1 MSKHYMASKRKKIN
15 KSKVFFTLVFI
26 AIVIWLIYFVTSHVS
41 APNSLGNGSDVNTTQ
56 ENIIPEDKVA
66 TIVSIGDTLV
76 HSQVYKDAYDS
87 STGEYDFSPLFKDV
101 SHYFTGR
108 TLGICN
114 LETSLAGADRGY
126 SGYPT
131 FNTPDH
137 LATDLK
143 ELGIDVATTA
153 NNHALD
159 MGYSGLTHALGV
171 LDSVGIEHTGSARN
185 TDEQNKILFKDLNGI
200 KTAFL
205 AFTYGTNGIPVPTG
219 KEYCVNLIDKDFMK
233 KKLDQAKSE
242 GAELI
247 CVSMHWGVEY
257 QTKANSEQKDL
268 AEFLIKNGAD
278 IILGC
283 HPHVLEQMEM
293 ESFTLSDGTTR
304 SGYVIYSMGNFFS
317 AQTFPNTRDTLILNI
332 QIRKNGATN
341 KVSIDSVKYA
351 PVYDYDNG
359 TSATDRYELLDLDAI
374 IEDRDSGTNKWSSAM
389 HSLAETEIT
398 RIKNI
403 VGPEIDN
410 TKVTV
415 NTEGATNEVNTIN

>member
-1 MSKHYMASKRKKIN
+1 MTKRTKKRKLNKGRFIFILLLLALVIFTVFKLTNSSSKI
-15 KSKVFFTLVFI
+15 S
-26 AIVIWLIYFVTSHVS
+26 
-41 APNSLGNGSDVNTTQ
+41 
-56 ENIIPEDKVA
+56 ENEKAKNNVAEVVPEDKVA

-101 SHYFTGR
+101 NHYFTNS
-108 TLGICN
+108 TLNICN

-143 ELGIDVATTA
+143 ELGIQVATTA

-159 MGYSGLTHALGV
+159 MGYSGLSHALGV
-171 LDSVGIEHTGSARN
+171 LDSVGIEHTGTARS
-185 TDEQNKILFKDLNGI
+185 TDEQNKILMKDLNGI

-219 KEYCVNLIDKDFMK
+219 KEYCVNLIDKTFMK
-233 KKLDQAKSE
+233 QKIDQAKSE

-257 QTKANSEQKDL
+257 QTTENAEQKDL
-268 AEFLIKNGAD
+268 ATFLIKNGAD

-283 HPHVLEQMEM
+283 HPHVLEPMEM
-293 ESFTLSDGTTR
+293 KTVTLDNGSTR

-317 AQTFPNTRDTLILNI
+317 AQTFPNTRDTVILNI
-332 QIRKNGATN
+332 KVRKNGATN
-341 KVSIDSVKYA
+341 KVGIEDVNYF

-359 TSATDRYELLDLDAI
+359 LSAKDRYELLDLNSI
-374 IEDRDSGTNKWSSAM
+374 VTSYESGDKTWNSTM
-389 HSLAETEIT
+389 YNLAKTEIA
-398 RIKNI
+398 RIQKI
-403 VGPEIDN
+403 VGPEIHNDLSNLGN
-410 TKVTV
+410 TNSETT
-415 NTEGATNEVNTIN
+415 NTTTNT